1 MRSLHIPV
9 LYGSQTGNSE
19 LAAENLA
26 KSIPEA
32 LSTSTFKVTATA
44 IQLDDFLEVSRAQW
58 TPLCAI
64 VCSSYGVG
72 QAPIGSW
79 KFREVCDLI
88 LESSSYSG
96 TTLKGLKYA
105 LLGLGDSKYTTFF
118 MNPTVISSGM
128 DKAGAERIGRLG
140 KADASGEGDKNQ
152 LKVIEEWSRNI
163 IPELKRAAVEL
174 EAMTDKQWSIKG
186 EEVDVATKNFHVL
199 CRQVY
204 DTWDRRPSI
213 AQDFKRRASLIVE
226 DCKSSRIVYA
236 IVVLLLAGYLSSLSK

>member
-9 LYGSQTGNSE
+9 LFGSQTGNSE

-26 KSIPEA
+26 NSIPEA
-32 LSTSTFKVTATA
+32 LSTSTFEVTATA
-44 IQLDDFLEVSRAQW
+44 MQLDDFLEISRAQW

-72 QAPIGSW
+72 QAPMGAW
-79 KFREVCDLI
+79 KFREICDLI
-88 LESSSYSG
+88 LESSSSDG

-128 DKAGAERIGRLG
+128 DKAGAERVGRLG
-140 KADASGEGDKNQ
+140 KADASGKGDKNQ
-152 LKVIEEWSRNI
+152 LKVIEEWSRDI
-163 IPELKRAAVEL
+163 IPELKRVAVEL
-174 EAMTDKQWSIKG
+174 EAMSDEQWAMKG
-186 EEVDVATKNFHVL
+186 EEVVSAITSFHVL

-204 DTWDRRPSI
+204 DAWDERPSFSQRCTSQ
-213 AQDFKRRASLIVE
+213 AHLLAE
-226 DCKSSRIVYA
+226 DPKSSNIFRA
-236 IVVLLLAGYLSSLSK
+236 VVIILIARCLAYLFK